1 MDRTELKKFV
11 GDYLAAK
18 VRKDARIELTEYKS
32 GITVCV
38 CTPSFPSGGAAKY
51 VEWSIPAIITV
62 YCIQSTNAIM
72 ARLDR
77 YLSFYDYMLAA

>member
-1 MDRTELKKFV
+1 MNRTELKKFV
-11 GDYLAAK
+11 GDYLVSK
-18 VRKDARIELTEYKS
+18 VKKDAHIELTEYKS

-38 CTPSFPSGGAAKY
+38 RTPSFPSDGVAKY
-51 VEWSIPAIITV
+51 VEWSPAIITV